1 MTGTGTGTGTKK
13 VIKEIQ
19 TNTLDVTTG
28 ELLMNKT
35 EKTTVVEN
43 EPDYIKLYLADIMK
57 LSNVPRSTSDILYCL
72 LRFMSYDNDIVI
84 ISAIKKK
91 ICKELKLSMDSINK
105 GIQTLMRKEILI
117 RKDTGLYAVN
127 PFLFGRGKWKEIKE
141 LRLSIVYNE
150 NGRTVKTDVE
160 IERSS
165 QANGLA
171 SPPPRPRWGSRF
183 RIAYRMP
190 EV

>member
-1 MTGTGTGTGTKK
+1 MAAGTGTGAGTKK
-13 VIKEIQ
+13 VTKEIQ

-35 EKTTVVEN
+35 EKTSVVEN

-57 LSNVPRSTSDILYCL
+57 LSNVSRSTSEILYSL
-72 LRFMSYDNDIVI
+72 LRYMNYDNEIVI

-91 ICKELKLSMDSINK
+91 ICKELKLGMETVNK
-105 GIQTLMRKEILI
+105 ALQTLMKRGILN

-127 PFLFGRGKWKEIKE
+127 PFVFGRGKWKDIKE
-141 LRLSIVYNE
+141 LRLSIIYNE
-150 NGRTVKTDVE
+150 NGRTITTD

-165 QANGLA
+165 QANDLDT
-171 SPPPRPRWGSRF
+171 PPPAPKGEQ
-183 RIAYRMP
+183 I
-190 EV
+190 